1 MVIWFKARLILGYLL
16 CFIAF
21 FTPFLGFIA
30 PKGLAP
36 LVIIGS
42 IFCVLIIRFQAR
54 KIRWSGLPVFMI
66 LFCFCLWA
74 LFSSLWSADPVSSII
89 GSAKLFGNIF
99 SGWLLF
105 VIIKSLSIEE
115 ANLVRKFF
123 SMGFFLAICIVVF
136 EILLGGPILSA
147 LKGQGYYIDRVR
159 IEQFSDISWLNSV
172 MVVLSLFIWPVSIGL
187 YKKIIGSSIKIYPF
201 LIIIS
206 GFSTIIILS
215 TVTSFY
221 SGIVAIMF
229 GLLASFI
236 IFIFGRRAALLSI
249 LLTAAVSLVL
259 PFGFNVS
266 QSPISQINS
275 VIDLPTSAEHRI
287 GIWKFTSDKVLENP
301 ILGWGMNASK
311 NIPGGKSYLF
321 AEDGAQ
327 YGRALP
333 LHPHNVL
340 LQIWLELGLIGIVL
354 FVTLCVFIIMIS
366 VNRLSLRFESAMMFG
381 QFITILGISNL
392 SFGMWQAWWL
402 AAIWLSISFTSLV
415 SSKLEDD

>member
-1 MVIWFKARLILGYLL
+1 MVIWFKARSILGYLL

-21 FTPFLGFIA
+21 FAPILGFIA

-54 KIRWSGLPVFMI
+54 KIRWAGLPVFMI

-105 VIIKSLSIEE
+105 VTIKSLSIEE
-115 ANLVRKFF
+115 ANLVRKFL

-136 EILLGGPILSA
+136 EILLGAPIFSTI
-147 LKGQGYYIDRVR
+147 KGQGYYVDRVR

-221 SGIVAIMF
+221 SGIVAIMC

-249 LLTAAVSLVL
+249 LVIAAVSLVL

-354 FVTLCVFIIMIS
+354 FVTICVFIIMIS